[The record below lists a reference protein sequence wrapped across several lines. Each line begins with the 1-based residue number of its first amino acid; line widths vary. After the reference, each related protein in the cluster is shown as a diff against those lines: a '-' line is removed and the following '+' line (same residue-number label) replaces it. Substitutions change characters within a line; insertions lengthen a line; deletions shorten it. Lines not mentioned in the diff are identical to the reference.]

1 MIEPHAAA
9 MTDRLVRVRCQEL
22 APVIGDREGNLAA
35 IGNAVRGAMDAGIEL
50 LVLPELA
57 TSGYFLTPDEAW
69 ASALPAASDVFRE
82 WASELSARSVLVVGF
97 CELDGHALYN
107 SAAVLTAGGVVAV
120 YRKAHLWNAEK
131 ELFTPGDAPPVV
143 LDSPVGRLGT
153 LICYDLEFP
162 EMPRRLALAGAEII
176 VVPTN
181 WPVVPKPPR
190 EHAPEVVQAM
200 AAARASQ
207 VAIACCDRRGE
218 ERGETWTR
226 GTVVVGPDGWPL
238 GEKDHDGRL
247 DVTIELR
254 MNRFDIGPRNHVH
267 RDRRPPLYG

>member
-1 MIEPHAAA
+1 MTEPREGE
-9 MTDRLVRVRCQEL
+9 TTGRVVRVRCHEL
-22 APVIGDREGNLAA
+22 APVIGDPEGNLAA
-35 IGNAVRGAMDAGIEL
+35 IGDAVHAAMDAGIEL

-57 TSGYFLTPDEAW
+57 TSGYFLTPDEAR
-69 ASALPAASDVFRE
+69 ASALPASSEVFSG
-82 WASELSARSVLVVGF
+82 WASELSPRSVLVVGF
-97 CELDGHALYN
+97 CELDGQALFN
-107 SAAVLTAGGVVAV
+107 SAAVLTADGVLAV
-120 YRKAHLWNAEK
+120 YRKAHLWDAEQ

-162 EMPRRLALAGAEII
+162 EMPRRLALDGAEII
-176 VVPTN
+176 AVPTN
-181 WPVVPKPPR
+181 WPVVPRPLR

-207 VAIACCDRRGE
+207 VAITCCDRRGE

-247 DVTIELR
+247 DVTVELR

-267 RDRRPPLYG
+267 RDRRPQLYG

>member
-1 MIEPHAAA
+1 MTEPRTGAL
-9 MTDRLVRVRCQEL
+9 TDRLVRIRCHEL
-22 APVIGDREGNLAA
+22 APVIGDQEGNLTA
-35 IGNAVRGAMDAGIEL
+35 IGNAVRDAMDVGVEL

-57 TSGYFLTPDEAW
+57 TSGYFLTRDEAR
-69 ASALPAASDVFRE
+69 ASALRATSNVFSR
-82 WASELSARSVLVVGF
+82 WASELTARSVLVVGF
-97 CELDGHALYN
+97 CELDGQSLYN
-107 SAAVLTAGGVVAV
+107 SAAAVTAEGVLAV
-120 YRKAHLWNAEK
+120 YRKTHLWDAEN

-143 LDSPVGRLGT
+143 LDTPVGRLGT

-176 VVPTN
+176 AVPTN
-181 WPVVPKPPR
+181 WPVVPKPPG

-226 GTVVVGPDGWPL
+226 GTAVVGPDGWPL
-238 GEKDHDGRL
+238 GEKDDDGRL
-247 DVTIELR
+247 DVAVELR

-267 RDRRPPLYG
+267 RDRRPQLYS